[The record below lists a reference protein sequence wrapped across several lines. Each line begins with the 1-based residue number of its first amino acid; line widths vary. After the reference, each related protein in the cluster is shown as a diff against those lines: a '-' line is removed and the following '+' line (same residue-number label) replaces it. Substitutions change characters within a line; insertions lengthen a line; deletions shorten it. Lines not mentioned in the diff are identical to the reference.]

1 MWWLLRLLY
10 TAICSSH
17 RSCQTNLS
25 EVKSLAVR
33 SVQSAIEVDGTPF
46 GVRCLIL
53 PWLGVSL
60 LDGDKTRFSFMLLLQ
75 PHALAC
81 VVHLRSRKLQFSDN
95 FPIEITEYLLLSSK
109 SCKSDLQG
117 CKSSYF
123 LLFPYSS
130 DLYNRDSSYFA
141 LKFIYYVNSRT
152 RSTIQ
157 IE

>member
-1 MWWLLRLLY
+1 MDDVV
-10 TAICSSH
+10 TAETAVHRHLFVSSFM
-17 RSCQTNLS
+17 SNQSVWGQVLS
-25 EVKSLAVR
+25 GPVGPVSDR
-33 SVQSAIEVDGTPF
+33 